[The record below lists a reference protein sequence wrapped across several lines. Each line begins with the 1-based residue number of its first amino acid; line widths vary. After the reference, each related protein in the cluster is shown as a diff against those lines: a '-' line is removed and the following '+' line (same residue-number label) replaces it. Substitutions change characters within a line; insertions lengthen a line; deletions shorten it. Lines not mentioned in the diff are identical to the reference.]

1 MRRPEDRHTELDMLT
16 AAFLAAEGV
25 KQIAIADT
33 LAISQAAVSRLL
45 AQARQTHLR
54 QELRFLEDKVSPDVM
69 EQIRRRVSRRP
80 RSEALNRISLHFAR
94 VRGPSLRVFPCTA
107 PPGDMPQ
114 RMTELSRL
122 AARTIRELILR
133 CRCFGVTWGG
143 MVSRVAA
150 AMKELALP
158 APWVEDPIEVIPLS
172 GEPLGDSPTTYSS
185 SSIAHLL
192 GQVLNG
198 ESYNARSLAMVP
210 AFVPDRFEPEEI
222 AGVWRLIGLVKSH
235 AEIFGPHRDGAHPK
249 GQGAAEQGPIAG
261 RVDMILTS
269 VGPAER
275 PLGFGKGTLFATG
288 KVTIEDLRQLVLGDM
303 GGVCFPKP
311 TLTAKQAARL
321 EAVAGRWTGLTKE
334 HLVPCAQRAFAQHSS
349 SKGPPGVVVI
359 SVGRERAPFLLE
371 AIKLGL
377 INHLIIDDEL
387 QDELERIVKHDFPGF
402 ISESSPAAGRR

>member
-1 MRRPEDRHTELDMLT
+1 MRRTEYRHTELDKLT

-25 KQIAIADT
+25 KQTAIAGI
-33 LAISQAAVSRLL
+33 LGISQAAVSRLL
-45 AQARQTHLR
+45 AQARETHLR
-54 QELRFLEDKVSPDVM
+54 QELRFLEDKVSPEVM

-80 RSEALNRISLHFAR
+80 RSEALHRISMHFAH

-107 PPGDMPQ
+107 PPGEMQQ

-122 AARTIRELILR
+122 AARTVRDLILR

-143 MVSRVAA
+143 MVSRLAA
-150 AMKELALP
+150 AMRELSLP
-158 APWVEDPIEVIPLS
+158 APWVEDLIEVIPLS

-198 ESYNARSLAMVP
+198 ETYNARSLAMVP

-235 AEIFGPHRDGAHPK
+235 AEIFGPHGNRPA
-249 GQGAAEQGPIAG
+249 GQSALAG

-311 TLTAKQAARL
+311 RLTAKQTARL

-334 HLVPCAQRAFAQHSS
+334 HLVPCAQRAFAQRSPFV
-349 SKGPPGVVVI
+349 GPPGVVVI
-359 SVGRERAPFLLE
+359 SVGRERARFLLE
-371 AIKLGL
+371 SIKLGL
-377 INHLIIDDEL
+377 INHLIVDDEL
-387 QDELERIVKHDFPGF
+387 QDELDQTVKRDYPTFLREPG
-402 ISESSPAAGRR
+402 PRPG